1 MFYVNYGDAI
11 IEVDSICLN
20 YYHHGLIDEI
30 DVMIDKIIR
39 MSIII
44 FVPLHRIKDY
54 NGLWIRIIRKERIS
68 IATLR
73 HQD

>member
-44 FVPLHRIKDY
+44 FVPLHQIKEY
-54 NGLWIRIIRKERIS
+54 NGLWIRLIRKGRIS

-73 HQD
+73 HLD